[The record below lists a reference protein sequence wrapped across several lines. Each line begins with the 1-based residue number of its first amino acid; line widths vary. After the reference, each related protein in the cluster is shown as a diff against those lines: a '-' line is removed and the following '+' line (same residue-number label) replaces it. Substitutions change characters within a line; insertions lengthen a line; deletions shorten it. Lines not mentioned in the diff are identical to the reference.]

1 MLQQIL
7 STIIAAG
14 SSSTARRPMTGLIL
28 TPTREL
34 ALQVRQHLVK
44 AVEGC
49 LVANTLDLGEA
60 PSKAKAQSTKDKH
73 PRSPVNI
80 IALTGGMSIQKQKR
94 QLSFGA
100 DMVVATPGRI
110 WDICSEVRV

>member
-1 MLQQIL
+1 
-7 STIIAAG
+7 
-14 SSSTARRPMTGLIL
+14 MTGLIL

-34 ALQVRQHLVK
+34 ALQVRQHLFK

-60 PSKAKAQSTKDKH
+60 PSKAKAQSEKDKH

-100 DMVVATPGRI
+100 DIVVATPGRI
-110 WDICSEVRV
+110 WDICSEVRVQKLCAVCCPYALVRTRI